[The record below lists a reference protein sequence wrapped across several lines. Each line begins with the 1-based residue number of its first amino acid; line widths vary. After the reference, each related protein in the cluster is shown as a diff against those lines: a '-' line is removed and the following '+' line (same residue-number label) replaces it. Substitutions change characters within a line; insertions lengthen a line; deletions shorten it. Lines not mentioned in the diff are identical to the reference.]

1 MIVNTDYVLSWR
13 SKGLFAESIK
23 PPTTSDNNL
32 TPALSYYDTKTRVT
46 FYGSCLKDNSRHLP
60 CL

>member
-23 PPTTSDNNL
+23 PPTTFDNNL

-46 FYGSCLKDNSRHLP
+46 FYGSCLK
-60 CL
+60 

>member
-23 PPTTSDNNL
+23 PPTTSEF
-32 TPALSYYDTKTRVT
+32 YDIMIQKQE
-46 FYGSCLKDNSRHLP
+46 
-60 CL
+60 